1 VPDPARARRPEG
13 LRLPTLALCAIAL
26 AVAMP
31 WPASTQAGFVDDAKR
46 SVVLPPQVTR
56 VFAAG
61 APAEVLLYTLV
72 PEMLVGRNRRPEGD
86 AIEFYPPR
94 YRTPILIRQLPEV
107 DNPAADA
114 ELLAIKPDVYVD
126 YGTVQEDY
134 IAAVEAVQRRS
145 RVPGII
151 LDGELIRI
159 PDTYRR
165 LGAALGVAARGTQLG
180 AAADRLLAKYRG
192 ALALGPSPVRVYLA
206 CSGDGFVPCL
216 ADEPAGAQMAWLG
229 GINVAGTRATA
240 PRRPLTIDEIEALRP
255 QAIVV
260 TGGPGTAARLLANP
274 TWRKLDAVT
283 AGRVYQFPAS
293 PYGWGPRPPSVN
305 RLPGVVW
312 LAYVLGGRPFDA
324 AFSDDIRSF
333 YREFYHLELTDRQF
347 AVLVGQ

>member
-1 VPDPARARRPEG
+1 VRRLVLLIG
-13 LRLPTLALCAIAL
+13 AAALWF
-26 AVAMP
+26 AMP
-31 WPASTQAGFVDDAKR
+31 WPPAAMQGGFVDDARR
-46 SVVLPPQVTR
+46 SVVLPQKVGR

-72 PEMLVGRNRRPEGD
+72 PEMLVGRNRLPEGD
-86 AIEFYPPR
+86 AIEFYPPQ

-114 ELLAIKPDVYVD
+114 ELLAIGPDVYVD

-134 IAAVEAVQRRS
+134 IAAVDAVQRRT

-151 LDGELIRI
+151 LDGALTRI

-165 LGAALGVAARGTQLG
+165 LGTALGVAARGNQLG
-180 AAADRLLAKYRG
+180 AAADRLLARYRG
-192 ALALGPSPVRVYLA
+192 TLAAGPSPVRVYLA

-216 ADEPAGAQMAWLG
+216 ADEPAGAQLAWLG

-240 PRRPLTIDEIEALRP
+240 PRRPLTIDEIRALRP

-260 TGGPGTAARLLANP
+260 AGGPGTAARLRAHP
-274 TWRKLDAVT
+274 AWKELDAVT
-283 AGRVYQFPAS
+283 AGRVYQFPGQ
-293 PYGWGPRPPSVN
+293 PYGWGARPPSVN

-312 LAYVLGGRPFDA
+312 LAHVLAGRPFDA
-324 AFSDDIRSF
+324 AFVEDIRGF
-333 YREFYHLELTDRQF
+333 YRQFYHLQLTDQQ
-347 AVLVGQ
+347 VQTLVAP